1 MISFIGIKF
10 GWYVL
15 IRRKYKFDMFEYN
28 WIELEY
34 EKYKEGCM
42 LECKMDIQVW
52 KIVYW
57 ILIIG

>member
-1 MISFIGIKF
+1 VISFIGIKF

-42 LECKMDIQVW
+42 LECKMDIHVW
-52 KIVYW
+52 KIVC
-57 ILIIG
+57 